1 MVFPGLNKREAPGNA
16 MPLSKLAQ
24 SILWARRSVGLTQE
38 QLGRRVGLK
47 GRAVFRWERDQAV
60 PSKKNRAALV
70 TALRAVNPEIAA
82 RLEQA
87 IAMDG
92 QQPVAPAPAPPVD
105 EVAAIELAVFTM
117 ADELDLPPRRVRHA
131 LRRLVSRLRADK
143 LTLDA
148 TEKRLDEWIT
158 TSSS

>member
-1 MVFPGLNKREAPGNA
+1 
-16 MPLSKLAQ
+16 MPLSHVAQ
-24 SILWARRSVGLTQE
+24 SIRWARRSAGLTQE

-82 RLEQA
+82 RLEQVIVPGA
-87 IAMDG
+87 N
-92 QQPVAPAPAPPVD
+92 QPATPPPPPVD
-105 EVAAIELAVFTM
+105 EGAVIEHAVFTM

-131 LRRLVSRLRADK
+131 LRRLVKRLRADK

-148 TEKRLDEWIT
+148 TEKRLDEWIA